1 MEFDEEPCFTT
12 KYFEEVKSGQSK
24 IDAGALLPHQIIEYV
39 DDGEVGRVA
48 QLQWKAMVENMKNVQ
63 GKKKK
68 MKILNN
74 SWVVCNISKCMYR
87 LDQDVSVG
95 LGLLLSELNEE
106 NAWKGKVINFS
117 PNPKLHSTQGLD
129 DLKSRYAFLR
139 RMDCEH
145 CRVDFRKVFD
155 LILEVAVN
163 ENLKTE
169 QMIKRVFVITGDYD
183 FGFDKDG
190 FWRWESD
197 YEVIR
202 SKYKEKGVW
211 VTVLN
216 DFSNK
221 LIKSFLDN
229 DGEICPDLVM
239 EAAISPQP
247 YQTLVVV
254 D

>member
-1 MEFDEEPCFTT
+1 
-12 KYFEEVKSGQSK
+12 
-24 IDAGALLPHQIIEYV
+24 
-39 DDGEVGRVA
+39 
-48 QLQWKAMVENMKNVQ
+48 
-63 GKKKK
+63 
-68 MKILNN
+68 
-74 SWVVCNISKCMYR
+74 MYR